1 MSYYT
6 HVHINS
12 YVTQFNLDQP
22 SDDIDTVLRQIAKR
36 IGALMKG
43 DVPYNYEL
51 IYVVHMNCIIV
62 L

>member
-1 MSYYT
+1 MSYHT

-12 YVTQFNLDQP
+12 YVAQFNLDQP

-43 DVPYNYEL
+43 D
-51 IYVVHMNCIIV
+51 ISI
-62 L
+62 